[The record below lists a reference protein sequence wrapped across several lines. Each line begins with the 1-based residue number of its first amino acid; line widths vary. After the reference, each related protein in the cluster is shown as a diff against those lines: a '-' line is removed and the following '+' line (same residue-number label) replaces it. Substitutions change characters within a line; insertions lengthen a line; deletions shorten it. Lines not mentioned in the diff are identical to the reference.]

1 MRSKKHWLKMQVNNI
16 MNMVSKA
23 LLDDEI
29 SEVEYENIL
38 SQTVKR
44 NVTYKKFDDLE
55 LDKLFPEK
63 NWVSFVKH
71 FQSRVHHFS
80 CRALQSYNSPSDWA
94 RELFKP
100 STDSA
105 SLLVDIEKKIC
116 VLGLSFSGGNVTSR
130 CVFVLFWPSL
140 PGPGRCPDRPFFGLK
155 I

>member
-1 MRSKKHWLKMQVNNI
+1 MQVNNI

-63 NWVSFVKH
+63 KWVSFVKH

-80 CRALQSYNSPSDWA
+80 CRALQSYNSPSD
-94 RELFKP
+94 
-100 STDSA
+100 
-105 SLLVDIEKKIC
+105 
-116 VLGLSFSGGNVTSR
+116 
-130 CVFVLFWPSL
+130 
-140 PGPGRCPDRPFFGLK
+140 
-155 I
+155 